1 MLELLGF
8 ISSLITLY
16 IYIIVASAVM
26 SWLIAFN
33 VVNPYN
39 QFVRSIWQGL
49 NALTEPLLR
58 PIRRMMPDLGGIDI
72 SPVVLI
78 LICAFIQGVIIPG
91 NEEVKEAA
99 RLLQEHNFDVRP
111 ILYPTVKRGQ
121 ERLRIVLHSFN
132 TENEIDQLLTILES
146 HK

>member
-1 MLELLGF
+1 MLELLNF

-16 IYIIVASAVM
+16 IYIVIASAVM

-49 NALTEPLLR
+49 NALTEPALR

-72 SPVVLI
+72 SPLVVI
-78 LICAFIQGVIIPG
+78 IICWFVQGVLLPVI
-91 NEEVKEAA
+91 A
-99 RLLQEHNFDVRP
+99 RSV
-111 ILYPTVKRGQ
+111 V
-121 ERLRIVLHSFN
+121 
-132 TENEIDQLLTILES
+132 
-146 HK
+146 

>member
-33 VVNPYN
+33 VINPYN
-39 QFVRSIWQGL
+39 QFVRSVWQGL
-49 NALTEPLLR
+49 TALTEPLLR

-78 LICAFIQGVIIPG
+78 LICVFIQSVIIP
-91 NEEVKEAA
+91 NIAKLV
-99 RLLQEHNFDVRP
+99 V
-111 ILYPTVKRGQ
+111 
-121 ERLRIVLHSFN
+121 
-132 TENEIDQLLTILES
+132 
-146 HK
+146 

>member
-1 MLELLGF
+1 MLELLNF

-16 IYIIVASAVM
+16 IYVIIAGAVM

-39 QFVRSIWQGL
+39 QFVRSIWQAL

-58 PIRRMMPDLGGIDI
+58 PIRRWMPDLGGIDI

-78 LICAFIQGVIIPG
+78 LACAFVQSVVI
-91 NEEVKEAA
+91 
-99 RLLQEHNFDVRP
+99 
-111 ILYPTVKRGQ
+111 
-121 ERLRIVLHSFN
+121 
-132 TENEIDQLLTILES
+132 ENLKKLV
-146 HK
+146 

>member
-16 IYIIVASAVM
+16 IYIIIAGAVM
-26 SWLIAFN
+26 SWLMAFN

-39 QFVRSIWQGL
+39 PFVRSVWQGL

-58 PIRRMMPDLGGIDI
+58 PIRRWMPDLGGIDI

-78 LICAFIQGVIIPG
+78 LACAFVQSV
-91 NEEVKEAA
+91 
-99 RLLQEHNFDVRP
+99 
-111 ILYPTVKRGQ
+111 
-121 ERLRIVLHSFN
+121 VLPN
-132 TENEIDQLLTILES
+132 IAKLVV
-146 HK
+146 

>member
-1 MLELLGF
+1 MLELLSF

-16 IYIIVASAVM
+16 IYVIIASAVM

-58 PIRRMMPDLGGIDI
+58 PIRRLMPDLGGIDI

-78 LICAFIQGVIIPG
+78 LLCAFVQTVVLPNIA
-91 NEEVKEAA
+91 K
-99 RLLQEHNFDVRP
+99 LLV
-111 ILYPTVKRGQ
+111 
-121 ERLRIVLHSFN
+121 
-132 TENEIDQLLTILES
+132 
-146 HK
+146 

>member
-1 MLELLGF
+1 MIELLGF

-16 IYIIVASAVM
+16 IYIIIAGAVM

-39 QFVRSIWQGL
+39 QFVRSIWQAL

-58 PIRRMMPDLGGIDI
+58 PIRRWMPDLGGIDI

-78 LICAFIQGVIIPG
+78 LLCAFVQSVVLP
-91 NEEVKEAA
+91 NLAK
-99 RLLQEHNFDVRP
+99 LLV
-111 ILYPTVKRGQ
+111 
-121 ERLRIVLHSFN
+121 
-132 TENEIDQLLTILES
+132 
-146 HK
+146 